1 MKTTKRLGSSVL
13 ALTLAFGVGAPVL
26 AAPVVLD
33 FEGASNGLALNDFY
47 NGGTDAGG
55 ASGVNYGINF
65 SPTSLALVD
74 SDAGGTGNFGNEPSP
89 STILFF
95 LSGGAATM
103 NVAAGFTTGFSFLY
117 TSGATGFINV
127 FDGLNGSGTLLATI
141 DLLPNIGSCAGDPS
155 GSFCNFSAIGVSFM
169 GTARSV
175 DFGGTA
181 DLIGFDNITLGA
193 ATPGGTVPEPGTV
206 VLLGLS
212 ALALGAVRRRRQG

>member
-1 MKTTKRLGSSVL
+1 MKTTRKIAATIISL
-13 ALTLAFGVGAPVL
+13 AISMCAAGTAC

-33 FEGASNGLALNDFY
+33 FEGATNSAALNDFY
-47 NGGTDAGG
+47 NGGTDAAG

-103 NVAAGFTTGFSFLY
+103 NVAAGFTTGFSFFY
-117 TSGATGFINV
+117 TSSAPGFVNVYEGVNATGALLSTIN
-127 FDGLNGSGTLLATI
+127 
-141 DLLPNIGSCAGDPS
+141 LLPNTGTCAGDPS
-155 GSFCNFSAIGVSFM
+155 GAFCAFSAIGVSFM

-181 DLIGFDNITLGA
+181 DLIAFDNITLGSE
-193 ATPGGTVPEPGTV
+193 TPGGTVPEPGTFM
-206 VLLGLS
+206 LLGLA
-212 ALALGAVRRRRQG
+212 ALALATARRGQQH